1 MVFYGVMMYGDD
13 QLGYK
18 YDREDKVGKMLMG
31 KVGQKVVFL
40 DVEQLMYGVLMYGDF
55 FVENYYVYEN
65 LNENREIKVFGLFD
79 FNQKMYKLMYKDG
92 DIYYEEI
99 LDKKLI
105 MILGLND

>member
-31 KVGQKVVFL
+31 NVGQKVVFL

-65 LNENREIKVFGLFD
+65 LNVNREVFGLID

-92 DIYYEEI
+92 DIYYEDI